1 MQILLAE
8 EMRALDR
15 AAEEEIGIPGLVL
28 MENAGRAVAD
38 AAEKLLGSCCHKKV
52 LIFAGK
58 GNNGGDG
65 SGAGRWLHNRD
76 AEVTLVLACTAEEL
90 SGSAADELQ
99 YYIACGATVLGVT
112 DADDN
117 LRFAEIEN
125 LALQADILIDA
136 LMGTGFSGKM
146 RPLFIRLCGCINRV
160 KEKNP
165 ACKVLAVDIPT
176 GVNADTGEVDGSA
189 VRADTTVTMALP
201 KLGLYLYPGAEHTG
215 AVQVADIGMP
225 ASLLKEAAGNRI
237 LLTKELVKAL
247 LPDRPKNA
255 HKGSAG
261 RVMVVAGSCGYVG
274 AAALS
279 SFAAVKGGAGLVT
292 LLTPENTR
300 EILAIKLT
308 EVMVKG
314 LPVSNDRLVMEEA
327 MEVVSEALEK
337 ADVLAIGPGFGVSE
351 ETGSLIRE
359 NMSDY
364 EKELAI
370 LGTTAVPCV
379 IDADAITALKD
390 HTELL
395 SHMLAEKVLTPHP
408 GEMARITGIR
418 ISEIEKNRVEV
429 ARLYAEKWQ
438 AVIVLKGVPTVIALP
453 DGTVYLNTT
462 GTPAMATG
470 GSGDVLTGL
479 IAALIG
485 QGLTVADAA
494 VAGVYI
500 HGLAGELAV
509 RDLLLRGLQPGLP
522 PVLAVR
528 GQGLPHRPEKKGG
541 GAHLPLPGRPAGRRP
556 LRHRL
561 AERRGAVRRADA
573 GKRGKAEA
581 GRALPKP
588 EAQ

>member
-38 AAEKLLGSCCHKKV
+38 AAEKLLGACCHKKV

-65 SGAGRWLHNRD
+65 SGAGRWLHNRG

-99 YYIACGATVLGVT
+99 YFIACGATVLEVT

-125 LALQADILIDA
+125 LALRADLLIDA
-136 LMGTGFSGKM
+136 LLGTGFSGRM

-165 ACKVLAVDIPT
+165 VCRVLAVDIPT
-176 GVNADTGEVDGSA
+176 GVNADTGEADVSA
-189 VRADTTVTMALP
+189 VRADATVTMALP
-201 KLGLYLYPGAEHTG
+201 KLGLYLYPGAEHAG
-215 AVQVADIGMP
+215 EVQVADIGMP
-225 ASLLKEAAGNRI
+225 ASLLQEAAVNRTLI
-237 LLTKELVKAL
+237 TKETVKTM
-247 LPDRPKNA
+247 LPSRPKNA

-261 RVMVVAGSCGYVG
+261 RVAVVAGSCGYVG

-279 SFAAVKGGAGLVT
+279 SFAAVKSGAGLVT

-300 EILAIKLT
+300 EILAVKLT

-314 LPVSNDRLVMEEA
+314 LPVSDNRLVTEEA
-327 MEVVSEALEK
+327 LEVVSEALDK

-359 NMSDY
+359 
-364 EKELAI
+364 I
-370 LGTTAVPCV
+370 LVTVAVPCV

-408 GEMARITGIR
+408 GEMSRITGIR
-418 ISEIEKNRVEV
+418 IGEIEKNRVEV

-438 AVIVLKGVPTVIALP
+438 AVIVLKGVPTVVALP
-453 DGTVYLNTT
+453 DGTVYLNTA

-479 IAALIG
+479 IASLIG

-494 VAGVYI
+494 VAGVYL
-500 HGLAGELAV
+500 HGLAGELA
-509 RDLLLRGLQPGLP
+509 
-522 PVLAVR
+522 A
-528 GQGLPHRPEKKGG
+528 KGG
-541 GAHLPLPGRPAGRRP
+541 VWMAASEL
-556 LRHRL
+556 L
-561 AERRGAVRRADA
+561 AMI
-573 GKRGKAEA
+573 
-581 GRALPKP
+581 P
-588 EAQ
+588 EARNQVKD

>member
-1 MQILLAE
+1 MQILLAD

-38 AAEKLLGSCCHKKV
+38 AAEKMLGSCCHKRIV
-52 LIFAGK
+52 IFAGK

-65 SGAGRWLHNRD
+65 SGAGRWLNNRG

-99 YYIACGATVLGVT
+99 YYVACGAAVLEVT

-117 LRFAEIEN
+117 LQFAEIEN
-125 LALQADILIDA
+125 LLIGADLVIDG
-136 LMGTGFSGKM
+136 LLGTGFTGKM
-146 RPLFIRLCGCINRV
+146 RSLFGRLCRCINQI

-165 ACKVLAVDIPT
+165 NCRVLAIDIPT
-176 GVNADTGEVDGSA
+176 GVNADTGAADKDA
-189 VRADTTVTMALP
+189 VRADCTVTMALP
-201 KLGLYLYPGAEHTG
+201 KLGLYLYPGADCAGEL
-215 AVQVADIGMP
+215 QVADIGMP

-237 LLTKELVKAL
+237 LITNDMVKTM
-247 LPDRPKNA
+247 LPTRPKNA

-261 RVMVVAGSCGYVG
+261 RVVLVAGSCGYVG

-292 LLTPENTR
+292 LLTPEDAR

-314 LPVSNDRLVMEEA
+314 LPAAENEAVPEEA
-327 MEVVSEALEK
+327 LEVVSEALEK
-337 ADVLAIGPGFGVSE
+337 ADVLAIGPGFGVSDA
-351 ETGSLIRE
+351 TGSLIRE
-359 NMSDY
+359 
-364 EKELAI
+364 I
-370 LGTTAVPCV
+370 LVTTAVPCV
-379 IDADAITALKD
+379 IDADAITALQD

-408 GEMARITGIR
+408 GEMSRITGIR
-418 ISEIEKNRVEV
+418 IGEIEKNRVEV

-438 AVIVLKGVPTVIALP
+438 AVIVLKGVPTVVALP
-453 DGTVYLNTT
+453 DGTVYLNNT

-494 VAGVYI
+494 VAGVYL
-500 HGLAGELAV
+500 HGLAGELAAHGSI
-509 RDLLLRGLQPGLP
+509 GL
-522 PVLAVR
+522 AAS
-528 GQGLPHRPEKKGG
+528 E
-541 GAHLPLPGRPAGRRP
+541 
-556 LRHRL
+556 L
-561 AERRGAVRRADA
+561 AEM
-573 GKRGKAEA
+573 
-581 GRALPKP
+581 LP
-588 EAQ
+588 EARKNIKD

>member
-38 AAEKLLGSCCHKKV
+38 AAEKLLGACRHKKV

-65 SGAGRWLHNRD
+65 SGAGRWLHNRGV
-76 AEVTLVLACTAEEL
+76 EVTLVLACAAEEL

-99 YYIACGATVLGVT
+99 YYIACGATVLEVT

-125 LALQADILIDA
+125 LALRTDLLIDA
-136 LMGTGFSGKM
+136 LLGTGFSGKM
-146 RPLFIRLCGCINRV
+146 RSLFVRLCGCINRV

-165 ACKVLAVDIPT
+165 ACRILAVDIPT
-176 GVNADTGEVDGSA
+176 GVNADTGEADGSA
-189 VRADTTVTMALP
+189 VKADATVTMALP
-201 KLGLYLYPGAEHTG
+201 KLGLYLYPGAEHAGTIR
-215 AVQVADIGMP
+215 VADIGMP
-225 ASLLKEAAGNRI
+225 STLLQETEGNRI
-237 LLTKELVKAL
+237 LIEKELVKTM
-247 LPDRPKNA
+247 LPNRPKNA

-261 RVMVVAGSCGYVG
+261 RVAVVAGSCGYVG
-274 AAALS
+274 AAALC

-314 LPVSNDRLVMEEA
+314 LPVSDDRLVAE
-327 MEVVSEALEK
+327 EALEVVTEALDK

-351 ETGSLIRE
+351 EAGNLIR
-359 NMSDY
+359 D
-364 EKELAI
+364 I
-370 LGTTAVPCV
+370 LVTTSVPCV

-438 AVIVLKGVPTVIALP
+438 AVVVLKGVPTVVALP

-494 VAGVYI
+494 VAGVYL
-500 HGLAGELAV
+500 HGMAGELAAGGSV
-509 RDLLLRGLQPGLP
+509 GMAASELLQML
-522 PVLAVR
+522 
-528 GQGLPHRPEKKGG
+528 
-541 GAHLPLPGRPAGRRP
+541 
-556 LRHRL
+556 
-561 AERRGAVRRADA
+561 
-573 GKRGKAEA
+573 
-581 GRALPKP
+581 P
-588 EAQ
+588 EARKTVCT

>member
-125 LALQADILIDA
+125 LALQADLLIDA

-359 NMSDY
+359 
-364 EKELAI
+364 I
-370 LGTTAVPCV
+370 LVTTAVPCV

-494 VAGVYI
+494 VSGVYL
-500 HGLAGELAV
+500 HGLAGELAAKGSV
-509 RDLLLRGLQPGLP
+509 GLAASEFL
-522 PVLAVR
+522 VMI
-528 GQGLPHRPEKKGG
+528 
-541 GAHLPLPGRPAGRRP
+541 
-556 LRHRL
+556 
-561 AERRGAVRRADA
+561 
-573 GKRGKAEA
+573 
-581 GRALPKP
+581 P
-588 EAQ
+588 EARNQVKD

>member
-38 AAEKLLGSCCHKKV
+38 AAEKMLGACCHKKI
-52 LIFAGK
+52 LIFSGK

-65 SGAGRWLHNRD
+65 SGAGRWLHNRG
-76 AEVTLVLACTAEEL
+76 AEVTLVLACAAEEL

-99 YYIACGATVLGVT
+99 YYIACGATVLEVT

-125 LALQADILIDA
+125 LALRADLLIDA
-136 LMGTGFSGKM
+136 LLGTGFSGKM
-146 RPLFIRLCGCINRV
+146 RSLFLRLCGCINRA

-165 ACKVLAVDIPT
+165 ACSILAVDIPT
-176 GVNADTGEVDGSA
+176 GVNADTGEADGSA
-189 VRADTTVTMALP
+189 VKADATVTMALP
-201 KLGLYLYPGAEHTG
+201 KLGLYLYPGAEHAGT
-215 AVQVADIGMP
+215 VQVADIGMP
-225 ASLLKEAAGNRI
+225 SSLLKETGGNRI
-237 LLTKELVKAL
+237 LVEKELVKTM
-247 LPDRPKNA
+247 LPDRPQNA

-261 RVMVVAGSCGYVG
+261 RVAVVAGSYGYVG
-274 AAALS
+274 AAALC

-314 LPVSNDRLVMEEA
+314 LPVSDDRLVAE
-327 MEVVSEALEK
+327 EALEVVTEALDK

-351 ETGSLIRE
+351 EAGNLIR
-359 NMSDY
+359 D
-364 EKELAI
+364 I
-370 LGTTAVPCV
+370 LVTTSVPCV

-438 AVIVLKGVPTVIALP
+438 AVVVLKGVPTVVALP

-494 VAGVYI
+494 VAGVYL
-500 HGLAGELAV
+500 HGFAGELAAKGSIGLAASE
-509 RDLLLRGLQPGLP
+509 LLQML
-522 PVLAVR
+522 
-528 GQGLPHRPEKKGG
+528 
-541 GAHLPLPGRPAGRRP
+541 
-556 LRHRL
+556 
-561 AERRGAVRRADA
+561 
-573 GKRGKAEA
+573 
-581 GRALPKP
+581 P
-588 EAQ
+588 EARRQTTI

>member
-38 AAEKLLGSCCHKKV
+38 AAEKLLGTCCHKKV

-65 SGAGRWLHNRD
+65 SGAGRWLHNRGS
-76 AEVTLVLACTAEEL
+76 EVTLVLACTAEEL

-99 YYIACGATVLGVT
+99 YYIACGATVLEVT

-125 LALQADILIDA
+125 LALHADLLIDA
-136 LMGTGFSGKM
+136 LLGTGFSGKM

-160 KEKNP
+160 KEKNL

-176 GVNADTGEVDGSA
+176 GVNADTGEADGSA
-189 VRADTTVTMALP
+189 VQADVTVTMALP
-201 KLGLYLYPGAEHTG
+201 KLGLYLYPGAELAGT
-215 AVQVADIGMP
+215 VQVADIGMP
-225 ASLLKEAAGNRI
+225 SSLLKEAEGNRTLI
-237 LLTKELVKAL
+237 TKELVKTM

-255 HKGSAG
+255 HKGNAG
-261 RVMVVAGSCGYVG
+261 RVTVAAGSYGYVG

-300 EILAIKLT
+300 EVLAIKLT

-314 LPVSNDRLVMEEA
+314 LPVSEDRLVTEEA
-327 MEVVSEALEK
+327 LEVVSEALDK
-337 ADVLAIGPGFGVSE
+337 ADVLAIGPGFGLSE

-359 NMSDY
+359 
-364 EKELAI
+364 I
-370 LGTTAVPCV
+370 LVTTAVPCV

-494 VAGVYI
+494 VAGVYL
-500 HGLAGELAV
+500 HGLAGELAAKGSIGIAATE
-509 RDLLLRGLQPGLP
+509 LLQML
-522 PVLAVR
+522 
-528 GQGLPHRPEKKGG
+528 
-541 GAHLPLPGRPAGRRP
+541 
-556 LRHRL
+556 
-561 AERRGAVRRADA
+561 
-573 GKRGKAEA
+573 
-581 GRALPKP
+581 P
-588 EAQ
+588 EARKLAILFSVC

>member
-1 MQILLAE
+1 MQILLAD

-38 AAEKLLGSCCHKKV
+38 AAEKLLGSCCHKKL

-65 SGAGRWLHNRD
+65 SGAGRWLHNRG

-99 YYIACGATVLGVT
+99 YYIACGATVLEVT

-125 LALQADILIDA
+125 LALQADLLIDA
-136 LMGTGFSGKM
+136 LLGTGFSGKM
-146 RPLFIRLCGCINRV
+146 RSLFIRLCGCINRV

-165 ACKVLAVDIPT
+165 ACQVLAVDIPT
-176 GVNADTGEVDGSA
+176 GVNADTGEADGSA
-189 VRADTTVTMALP
+189 VRADATVTMALP

-215 AVQVADIGMP
+215 AIQVADIGMP

-237 LLTKELVKAL
+237 LLTKEQVKAL

-261 RVMVVAGSCGYVG
+261 RVAVAAGSCGYVG

-279 SFAAVKGGAGLVT
+279 SFAAVKGGSGLVS

-314 LPVSNDRLVMEEA
+314 LPVYNDRLVMEEA

-359 NMSDY
+359 
-364 EKELAI
+364 I
-370 LGTTAVPCV
+370 LVTTAVPCV

-438 AVIVLKGVPTVIALP
+438 AVIVLKGAPTVIALP

-500 HGLAGELAV
+500 HGLAGELAAKGSV
-509 RDLLLRGLQPGLP
+509 GLAATELLQML
-522 PVLAVR
+522 
-528 GQGLPHRPEKKGG
+528 
-541 GAHLPLPGRPAGRRP
+541 
-556 LRHRL
+556 
-561 AERRGAVRRADA
+561 
-573 GKRGKAEA
+573 
-581 GRALPKP
+581 P
-588 EAQ
+588 EARKQIKM

>member
-99 YYIACGATVLGVT
+99 YYIACGATVLEVT

-125 LALQADILIDA
+125 LAFQADILIDA

-359 NMSDY
+359 
-364 EKELAI
+364 I
-370 LGTTAVPCV
+370 LVTTAVPCV

-500 HGLAGELAV
+500 HGLAGELAAKGSV
-509 RDLLLRGLQPGLP
+509 GLAATELLQML
-522 PVLAVR
+522 
-528 GQGLPHRPEKKGG
+528 
-541 GAHLPLPGRPAGRRP
+541 
-556 LRHRL
+556 
-561 AERRGAVRRADA
+561 
-573 GKRGKAEA
+573 
-581 GRALPKP
+581 P
-588 EAQ
+588 EARKQIKM

>member
-1 MQILLAE
+1 MQILLAK

-38 AAEKLLGSCCHKKV
+38 EAEKMLGTCCHKRIV
-52 LIFAGK
+52 IFAGK

-65 SGAGRWLHNRD
+65 SGAGRWLHNRG
-76 AEVTLVLACTAEEL
+76 AEVTLVLACAAEEL

-99 YYIACGATVLGVT
+99 YYIACDATVLEVT

-125 LALQADILIDA
+125 LVLQADLLIDA
-136 LMGTGFSGKM
+136 LLGTGFSGKM

-160 KEKNP
+160 KETNP
-165 ACKVLAVDIPT
+165 ACGVLAVDIPT
-176 GVNADTGEVDGSA
+176 GVNADTGEADISS

-201 KLGLYLYPGAEHTG
+201 KLGLYLYPGAEYTG
-215 AVQVADIGMP
+215 AIQVADIGMP
-225 ASLLKEAAGNRI
+225 ASLLKETAGNRTLI
-237 LLTKELVKAL
+237 IGDMVKTL

-255 HKGSAG
+255 HKGNAG
-261 RVMVVAGSCGYVG
+261 RVAVIAGSYGYIG

-292 LLTPENTR
+292 LLTPENAR

-314 LPVSNDRLVMEEA
+314 LPVSDNRLVTEEA
-327 MEVVSEALEK
+327 LEVVSETLDK

-351 ETGSLIRE
+351 ETGDLIRE
-359 NMSDY
+359 
-364 EKELAI
+364 I
-370 LGTTAVPCV
+370 LVATAVPCV

-408 GEMARITGIR
+408 GEMSRITGIR
-418 ISEIEKNRVEV
+418 VAEIEKNRVEV

-453 DGTVYLNTT
+453 DGTVYLNNT

-479 IAALIG
+479 IAALTS
-485 QGLTVADAA
+485 QGLSVADAA
-494 VAGVYI
+494 VAGVYL
-500 HGLAGELAV
+500 HGLAGELAAKGSIGMAASE
-509 RDLLLRGLQPGLP
+509 LLMML
-522 PVLAVR
+522 
-528 GQGLPHRPEKKGG
+528 
-541 GAHLPLPGRPAGRRP
+541 
-556 LRHRL
+556 
-561 AERRGAVRRADA
+561 
-573 GKRGKAEA
+573 
-581 GRALPKP
+581 P
-588 EAQ
+588 EARKKI

>member
-65 SGAGRWLHNRD
+65 SGAGRWLHNRG

-99 YYIACGATVLGVT
+99 YYIACGATVLEVT

-125 LALQADILIDA
+125 LALQADLLIDA
-136 LMGTGFSGKM
+136 LLGTGFSGKM
-146 RPLFIRLCGCINRV
+146 RSLFIRLCGCINRV

-165 ACKVLAVDIPT
+165 ACQVLAVDIPT
-176 GVNADTGEVDGSA
+176 GVNADTGEADGSA
-189 VRADTTVTMALP
+189 VRADATVTMALP

-215 AVQVADIGMP
+215 AIQVADIGMP

-359 NMSDY
+359 
-364 EKELAI
+364 I
-370 LGTTAVPCV
+370 LVTTAVPCV

-438 AVIVLKGVPTVIALP
+438 AVIVLKGAPTVIALP

-494 VAGVYI
+494 VSGVYL
-500 HGLAGELAV
+500 HGLAGELAAKGSV
-509 RDLLLRGLQPGLP
+509 GLAASELL
-522 PVLAVR
+522 AMI
-528 GQGLPHRPEKKGG
+528 
-541 GAHLPLPGRPAGRRP
+541 
-556 LRHRL
+556 
-561 AERRGAVRRADA
+561 
-573 GKRGKAEA
+573 
-581 GRALPKP
+581 P
-588 EAQ
+588 EARNQVKD

>member
-1 MQILLAE
+1 MRILLAE
-8 EMRALDR
+8 EMRRLDL

-38 AAEKLLGSCCHKKV
+38 AAETALGSCLRKRV
-52 LIFAGK
+52 VIFAGK

-65 SGAGRWLHNRD
+65 SGAGRWLHNRG
-76 AEVTLVLACTAEEL
+76 AEITLVLACAAEEL

-99 YYIACGATVLGVT
+99 YYIACGAPVLEVT

-125 LALQADILIDA
+125 LAMQADLLIDA
-136 LMGTGFSGKM
+136 LLGTGFSGKM
-146 RPLFIRLCGCINRV
+146 RPLFVRLCGCINRV

-165 ACKVLAVDIPT
+165 ACGVLAVDIPT
-176 GVNADTGEVDGSA
+176 GVNADTGEADGSA
-189 VRADTTVTMALP
+189 VRADITVTMALP
-201 KLGLYLYPGAEHTG
+201 KLGLYLYPGAGCAGEIR
-215 AVQVADIGMP
+215 VADIGMP
-225 ASLLKEAAGNRI
+225 ASLLQETEAVRCLI
-237 LLTKELVKAL
+237 TKDRVRAL

-255 HKGSAG
+255 HKGTAG
-261 RVMVVAGSCGYVG
+261 RVTVVAGSYGYVG

-300 EILAIKLT
+300 EILAVKLT

-314 LPVSNDRLVMEEA
+314 LPVSDNRLVTED
-327 MEVVSEALEK
+327 ALEAVSGELDK

-351 ETGSLIRE
+351 ETGGLIRE
-359 NMSDY
+359 I
-364 EKELAI
+364 LA
-370 LGTTAVPCV
+370 TTAVPCV
-379 IDADAITALKD
+379 IDADAITALQN

-408 GEMARITGIR
+408 GELARITGIR
-418 ISEIEKNRVEV
+418 IAEIEKNRVEV

-438 AVIVLKGVPTVIALP
+438 AVIVLKGVPTVVALP
-453 DGTVYLNTT
+453 DGTVFLNTA

-485 QGLTVADAA
+485 QGLPVADAA
-494 VAGVYI
+494 VSGVYL
-500 HGLAGELAV
+500 HGLAGEMAAKGSVGLAASE
-509 RDLLLRGLQPGLP
+509 LM
-522 PVLAVR
+522 AMI
-528 GQGLPHRPEKKGG
+528 
-541 GAHLPLPGRPAGRRP
+541 
-556 LRHRL
+556 
-561 AERRGAVRRADA
+561 
-573 GKRGKAEA
+573 
-581 GRALPKP
+581 P
-588 EAQ
+588 EARRQVTG

>member
-38 AAEKLLGSCCHKKV
+38 AAEKLLGACCHKKI

-65 SGAGRWLHNRD
+65 SGAGRWLHNRG

-99 YYIACGATVLGVT
+99 YYIACGATVLEVT

-125 LALQADILIDA
+125 LALQADLFIDA
-136 LMGTGFSGKM
+136 LLGTGFSGKM

-176 GVNADTGEVDGSA
+176 GVNADTGEADASA
-189 VRADTTVTMALP
+189 VRADATVTMALP
-201 KLGLYLYPGAEHTG
+201 KLGLYLYPGAEHAGT
-215 AVQVADIGMP
+215 VQVADIGMP
-225 ASLLKEAAGNRI
+225 SSLLKEAEGNRTLI
-237 LLTKELVKAL
+237 TKELVRTL

-261 RVMVVAGSCGYVG
+261 RVAVVAGSYGYVG

-300 EILAIKLT
+300 EVLAIKLT

-314 LPVSNDRLVMEEA
+314 LPCSETENRLMAEEA
-327 MEVVSEALEK
+327 LEVVSEALDK

-359 NMSDY
+359 
-364 EKELAI
+364 I
-370 LGTTAVPCV
+370 LVTTAVPCV

-438 AVIVLKGVPTVIALP
+438 AAIVLKGVPTVVALP
-453 DGTVYLNTT
+453 DGTVYLNNT

-485 QGLTVADAA
+485 QGLPVADAA
-494 VAGVYI
+494 VAGVYL
-500 HGLAGELAV
+500 HGIAGELAGKGSV
-509 RDLLLRGLQPGLP
+509 GMAASELLTMI
-522 PVLAVR
+522 
-528 GQGLPHRPEKKGG
+528 
-541 GAHLPLPGRPAGRRP
+541 
-556 LRHRL
+556 
-561 AERRGAVRRADA
+561 
-573 GKRGKAEA
+573 
-581 GRALPKP
+581 P
-588 EAQ
+588 EARNQVKD

>member
-38 AAEKLLGSCCHKKV
+38 AAEKLLGACRHKKV

-65 SGAGRWLHNRD
+65 SGAGRWLHNRG
-76 AEVTLVLACTAEEL
+76 AEVTLVLACAAEEL

-99 YYIACGATVLGVT
+99 YYIACGATVLEVT

-125 LALQADILIDA
+125 LALRADLLIDA
-136 LMGTGFSGKM
+136 LLGTGFSGKM
-146 RPLFIRLCGCINRV
+146 RSLFLRLCGCINRA

-165 ACKVLAVDIPT
+165 ACSILAVDIPT
-176 GVNADTGEVDGSA
+176 GVNADTGEADGSA
-189 VRADTTVTMALP
+189 VKADATVTMALP
-201 KLGLYLYPGAEHTG
+201 KLGLYLYPGAEHAGTI
-215 AVQVADIGMP
+215 QVADIGMP
-225 ASLLKEAAGNRI
+225 SSLLKETEGNRI
-237 LLTKELVKAL
+237 LIEKELVQTM

-261 RVMVVAGSCGYVG
+261 RVAVVAGSYGYVG
-274 AAALS
+274 AAALC

-314 LPVSNDRLVMEEA
+314 LPVSDDRLVAE
-327 MEVVSEALEK
+327 EALEVVTEALDK

-351 ETGSLIRE
+351 EAGNLIR
-359 NMSDY
+359 D
-364 EKELAI
+364 I
-370 LGTTAVPCV
+370 LVTTAVPCV

-438 AVIVLKGVPTVIALP
+438 AVVVLKGVPTVVALP

-494 VAGVYI
+494 VAGVYL
-500 HGLAGELAV
+500 HGRAGELAAGGSV
-509 RDLLLRGLQPGLP
+509 GMAASELLLKLPEARGRV
-522 PVLAVR
+522 PVDE
-528 GQGLPHRPEKKGG
+528 GSH
-541 GAHLPLPGRPAGRRP
+541 
-556 LRHRL
+556 
-561 AERRGAVRRADA
+561 AERSDA
-573 GKRGKAEA
+573 RHTEEWEA
-581 GRALPKP
+581 GCPVNTTSSF
-588 EAQ
+588 EATGE

>member
-65 SGAGRWLHNRD
+65 SGAGRWLHNRG

-99 YYIACGATVLGVT
+99 YYIACGATVLEVT

-125 LALQADILIDA
+125 LALQADLLIDA
-136 LMGTGFSGKM
+136 LLGTGFSGKM
-146 RPLFIRLCGCINRV
+146 RSLFIRLCGCINRV

-165 ACKVLAVDIPT
+165 ACQVLAVDIPT
-176 GVNADTGEVDGSA
+176 GVNADTGETDGSA
-189 VRADTTVTMALP
+189 VRADATVTMALP

-215 AVQVADIGMP
+215 AIQVADIGMP

-237 LLTKELVKAL
+237 LLTKEQVKAL

-261 RVMVVAGSCGYVG
+261 RVAVVAGSCGYVG

-279 SFAAVKGGAGLVT
+279 SFAAVKGGAGLVS

-314 LPVSNDRLVMEEA
+314 LPVYNDRLVMEEA

-359 NMSDY
+359 
-364 EKELAI
+364 I
-370 LGTTAVPCV
+370 LVTTAVPCV

-438 AVIVLKGVPTVIALP
+438 AVIVLKGAPTVIALP

-500 HGLAGELAV
+500 HGLAGELAAKGSV
-509 RDLLLRGLQPGLP
+509 GLAASELL
-522 PVLAVR
+522 AMI
-528 GQGLPHRPEKKGG
+528 
-541 GAHLPLPGRPAGRRP
+541 
-556 LRHRL
+556 
-561 AERRGAVRRADA
+561 
-573 GKRGKAEA
+573 
-581 GRALPKP
+581 P
-588 EAQ
+588 EARNQVKD